1 MQATNRTSPAVCRKE
16 GSIFKPLQYVRPR
29 LSNAPAPP
37 PRRRTRFRLLG
48 ARPLRLAGA
57 AFAPLTSARMPQAA
71 AAVAAA
77 GATLLAGHAQVNAA
91 GDTLYDKVAALAAA
105 VDALEQK
112 AGGAGDLK

>member
-1 MQATNRTSPAVCRKE
+1 MFARASRM
-16 GSIFKPLQYVRPR
+16 LPR
-29 LSNAPAPP
+29 LRPALARASGCSVRAPL
-37 PRRRTRFRLLG
+37 PRR
-48 ARPLRLAGA
+48 A

-105 VDALEQK
+105 TLS
-112 AGGAGDLK
+112 

>member
-1 MQATNRTSPAVCRKE
+1 M
-16 GSIFKPLQYVRPR
+16 
-29 LSNAPAPP
+29 
-37 PRRRTRFRLLG
+37 
-48 ARPLRLAGA
+48 
-57 AFAPLTSARMPQAA
+57 
-71 AAVAAA
+71 AAA

>member
-1 MQATNRTSPAVCRKE
+1 MFARASRM
-16 GSIFKPLQYVRPR
+16 LPR
-29 LSNAPAPP
+29 LRPA
-37 PRRRTRFRLLG
+37 L
-48 ARPLRLAGA
+48 ARASGCSVRVPLRLAGA